1 MQKGIRFNETQLQ
14 YLAAK
19 SRREN
24 TISGYLHKRSSDTGK
39 WQLRYFVLY
48 QNLLFH
54 FESES
59 AQKLSGAT
67 LLEGSYCERVLNP
80 AALKAVKDTEKQV
93 WTESIDNNFMSCVLF
108 VGLHN
113 LTELYLAS
121 RCAVFFFNSEVVY
134 LINEVKT
141 VTVNTHR
148 QETKHL
154 FIKIE
159 RSMHVFI
166 ITQLEQN
173 HSYIHCFSKD
183 LFVAMAFFPVAIV
196 ICKLIYKNSRNRC
209 CSTTYTLNH
218 LKQLKLRL

>member
-93 WTESIDNNFMSCVLF
+93 WTESIDNNNNMYFHIVRIINF

-121 RCAVFFFNSEVVY
+121 RCAVFF
-134 LINEVKT
+134 LTLKW
-141 VTVNTHR
+141 
-148 QETKHL
+148 
-154 FIKIE
+154 
-159 RSMHVFI
+159 
-166 ITQLEQN
+166 
-173 HSYIHCFSKD
+173 
-183 LFVAMAFFPVAIV
+183 
-196 ICKLIYKNSRNRC
+196 
-209 CSTTYTLNH
+209 YT
-218 LKQLKLRL
+218 

>member
-1 MQKGIRFNETQLQ
+1 
-14 YLAAK
+14 
-19 SRREN
+19 
-24 TISGYLHKRSSDTGK
+24 
-39 WQLRYFVLY
+39 
-48 QNLLFH
+48 
-54 FESES
+54 
-59 AQKLSGAT
+59 
-67 LLEGSYCERVLNP
+67 
-80 AALKAVKDTEKQV
+80 
-93 WTESIDNNFMSCVLF
+93 MSCVLF

-121 RCAVFFFNSEVVY
+121 RCAVWFFFNSEVVY

-154 FIKIE
+154 LIKIE

-183 LFVAMAFFPVAIV
+183 LFAAMAFFPVAIV

>member
-93 WTESIDNNFMSCVLF
+93 WIP
-108 VGLHN
+108 
-113 LTELYLAS
+113 
-121 RCAVFFFNSEVVY
+121 
-134 LINEVKT
+134 
-141 VTVNTHR
+141 VNDMAIKCFIHR
-148 QETKHL
+148 Q
-154 FIKIE
+154 
-159 RSMHVFI
+159 
-166 ITQLEQN
+166 
-173 HSYIHCFSKD
+173 Y
-183 LFVAMAFFPVAIV
+183 A
-196 ICKLIYKNSRNRC
+196 
-209 CSTTYTLNH
+209 TL
-218 LKQLKLRL
+218 QIF

>member
-1 MQKGIRFNETQLQ
+1 
-14 YLAAK
+14 
-19 SRREN
+19 
-24 TISGYLHKRSSDTGK
+24 
-39 WQLRYFVLY
+39 
-48 QNLLFH
+48 
-54 FESES
+54 
-59 AQKLSGAT
+59 
-67 LLEGSYCERVLNP
+67 
-80 AALKAVKDTEKQV
+80 
-93 WTESIDNNFMSCVLF
+93 MSCVLF

-113 LTELYLAS
+113 LTELYLAR

-154 FIKIE
+154 FVKIE

-183 LFVAMAFFPVAIV
+183 LFAAMAFFPVAIV

-218 LKQLKLRL
+218 LKQLKLRIQGRRLFSTTADNASISNLLTRRSKS